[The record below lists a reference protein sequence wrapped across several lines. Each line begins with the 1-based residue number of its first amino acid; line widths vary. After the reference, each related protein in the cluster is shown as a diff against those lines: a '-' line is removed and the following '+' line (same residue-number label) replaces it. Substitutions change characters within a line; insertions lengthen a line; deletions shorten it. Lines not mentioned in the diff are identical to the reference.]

1 MQLRNFME
9 EVVSDYVNRWLPE
22 CDICQCESCRM
33 DVMAIMLNK
42 LPPHYVV
49 TDTGALFAQLKD
61 FDLQH
66 KADIMVAMTSA
77 VEIIKQNPRH
87 RP

>member
-9 EVVSDYVNRWLPE
+9 ETVKQYVDRWIRE
-22 CDICQCESCRM
+22 CDICQCEICRM
-33 DVMAIMLNK
+33 DVMAIMLND
-42 LPPHYVV
+42 LQSHYVV
-49 TDTGALFAQLKD
+49 TDTGALFAQLQD

-77 VEIIKQNPRH
+77 VEVVKKNPRH
-87 RP
+87 QK